1 MLKDE
6 RMENLKGTQWEENI
20 AIIVENLKGKMKEGN
35 DSWSMFPWNSNRYC
49 KNKMIVTIKEKLSVF
64 YCVSLPIWG
73 MDTDKKPLK
82 NEFIALSAYY

>member
-35 DSWSMFPWNSNRYC
+35 DIWSMFPWNSNRYR
-49 KNKMIVTIKEKLSVF
+49 KNKIIVTIKEKLSVF

-73 MDTDKKPLK
+73 MDTDKKP
-82 NEFIALSAYY
+82 